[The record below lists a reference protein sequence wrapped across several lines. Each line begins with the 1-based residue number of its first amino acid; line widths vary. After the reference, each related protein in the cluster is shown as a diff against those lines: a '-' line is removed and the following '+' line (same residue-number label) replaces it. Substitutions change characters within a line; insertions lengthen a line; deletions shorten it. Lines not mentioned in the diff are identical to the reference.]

1 MGKSR
6 DSANLVSDSN
16 IFVNIATD
24 RVGIGTT
31 NPQYKLDV
39 SGDINFTGTFYQN
52 SSPFVASRWTAGV
65 GDDIYRLTGDVG
77 IGTANP
83 IQQFQV
89 GFGTSVFVIDSL
101 GEVGIGT
108 TNPQYTLDVLGDI
121 NFTGTFRQNGS
132 PFVASRWTAG
142 DGNDIYKLTG
152 DVGIGTTNPSEKLEV
167 SDGNILI
174 SGGALLIDQ
183 NIDQNITIPS
193 GKNGLLIGPV
203 TVGVGVTVDVTSG
216 STLVVV

>member
-16 IFVNIATD
+16 IFVDIATD

-65 GDDIYRLTGDVG
+65 GDDIYRLTGD
-77 IGTANP
+77 
-83 IQQFQV
+83 
-89 GFGTSVFVIDSL
+89 
-101 GEVGIGT
+101 VGIGT

-183 NIDQNITIPS
+183 NIDQNITVPS